1 MTERSWLSR
10 RRILA
15 LGAAAAVSSLAGGIL
30 VYKRTPGELAADIV
44 RRLLPGVRLD
54 EDGLKLFIAEENSYY
69 AHWMRRRLELRFYS
83 LMRPLLAFVPSATP
97 TLTRRIEE
105 WERDRLTRFLVR
117 SDFFY
122 VDPSKKDVTYTGEL
136 GPACPNPFLREVV
149 ARQG

>member
-1 MTERSWLSR
+1 MTERSRLSR

-30 VYKRTPGELAADIV
+30 IYRRTPGELAADIV
-44 RRLLPGVRLD
+44 RRLLPGVHLD
-54 EDGLKLFIAEENSYY
+54 EDGLKLYIAEENSYY

-83 LMRPLLAFVPSATP
+83 LMRPLLAFVPSPTP

-117 SDFFY
+117 SD
-122 VDPSKKDVTYTGEL
+122 
-136 GPACPNPFLREVV
+136 LRAKHFHLLAAPRSRTPGSRSQDDNRAFV
-149 ARQG
+149 R